1 MIRSMTGFGRAEYSD
16 NGSIVTAEIH
26 SVNGRFFDVRMKLP
40 KTLYEYEAVLRKVSQ
55 EYVKR
60 GKVFLTVN
68 VNRSNGCGESVQFD
82 VDFADKYMGLS
93 REIASRYSIE
103 NNIDART
110 LMALPDV
117 IVSSEEECEDGV
129 IWEMAQ
135 KAVRSAFEIHTA
147 MREEEGAVIGSDIEA
162 RLESVGSYL
171 DQIELRIPVIV
182 ETNKERYRKRIENLV
197 GAETVDEVRFA
208 MEVAIYADRID
219 ITEECVRFKS
229 HNEQFAREIK
239 NKITSGKKLLF
250 LLQEMNREANTI
262 GSKIMDADSAQI
274 VVQIKEELE
283 KMREQAENME

>member
-1 MIRSMTGFGRAEYSD
+1 
-16 NGSIVTAEIH
+16 
-26 SVNGRFFDVRMKLP
+26 
-40 KTLYEYEAVLRKVSQ
+40 
-55 EYVKR
+55 
-60 GKVFLTVN
+60 
-68 VNRSNGCGESVQFD
+68 
-82 VDFADKYMGLS
+82 MGLS
-93 REIASRYSIE
+93 QEIAARYGIE

-117 IVSSEEECEDGV
+117 MVSSDEECEDGV

-135 KAVRSAFEIHTA
+135 KAIHSAFETHTA

-162 RLESVGSYL
+162 RLKSVGGYL
-171 DQIELRIPVIV
+171 DQIEQRIPVIV

-229 HNEQFAREIK
+229 HNEQFTREIK
-239 NKITSGKKLLF
+239 NKISSGKKLLF

-262 GSKIMDADSAQI
+262 GSKIMDAESAQI
-274 VVQIKEELE
+274 VVHIKEELE

>member
-16 NGSIVTAEIH
+16 NDSIVTAEVH

-40 KTLYEYEAVLRKVSQ
+40 KTLYEFEAVLRKVSQ
-55 EYVKR
+55 KYIKR
-60 GKVFLTVN
+60 GKVFLTIN
-68 VNRSNGCGESVQFD
+68 VNGVSGRADSVQFD
-82 VDFADKYMGLS
+82 VDLADKYMS
-93 REIASRYSIE
+93 MSQEITTRYSIE

-110 LMALPDV
+110 LMMLPNV
-117 IVSSEEECEDGV
+117 ILTSDEECEDGV

-135 KAVRSAFEIHTA
+135 KAVHSAFEIHTG
-147 MREEEGAVIGSDIEA
+147 MREEEGAVIGSDIVA
-162 RLESVGSYL
+162 RLESVGNYL
-171 DQIELRIPVIV
+171 DQIEQRIPVIV
-182 ETNKERYRKRIENLV
+182 ENNKERYRKRIENLIGV
-197 GAETVDEVRFA
+197 ETVDEVRFA

-239 NKITSGKKLLF
+239 NDVTSGKKLLF

-262 GSKIMDADSAQI
+262 GSKIMDAESAQI
-274 VVQIKEELE
+274 VVHIKEELE